1 MFYNSKNVHPSK
13 DIMFK
18 KSRILEGKRIALC
31 TCGSV
36 SIIKSIELSRE
47 LMRNGAEVF
56 VVMSYSSQELIS
68 PKLFEW
74 ATGNPV
80 VTEITGKI
88 EHVLLSKNIDLVI
101 IAPAS
106 ANTIGKIVAGI
117 GDTPV
122 TLLVLSAL
130 GLKIPILIIPTM
142 HDSMYNNPIV
152 LENLKKLNSMGIKVF
167 QPEFIEDKA
176 KFPNIEDI
184 VEEVI
189 AILHKKD
196 LLGKSVLITAGPTRS
211 YIDSIRFIT
220 NSSSGKMGYAF
231 AKEAYSR
238 GAQVTLISGPT
249 NIPPPKGIRI
259 INIET
264 TEEMLN
270 AVDKCLSEKKYDII
284 IMAAAPLDFS
294 IENKY
299 EGKISSNSSI
309 NIKLKPFPKIIDLAK
324 KKSKDSF
331 IIGFKA
337 EYGLTKEELI
347 TKAKEKLIE
356 YGIDLIVANDL
367 STPITGFGSDTNEV
381 YVIDKFGS
389 IIHLPLSS
397 KRDIASKILDIYVR
411 GSL

>member
-1 MFYNSKNVHPSK
+1 MHPSK

>member
-1 MFYNSKNVHPSK
+1 
-13 DIMFK
+13 MFK

>member
-1 MFYNSKNVHPSK
+1 
-13 DIMFK
+13 MFK

-152 LENLKKLNSMGIKVF
+152 LENLKKLNSIGIKVF